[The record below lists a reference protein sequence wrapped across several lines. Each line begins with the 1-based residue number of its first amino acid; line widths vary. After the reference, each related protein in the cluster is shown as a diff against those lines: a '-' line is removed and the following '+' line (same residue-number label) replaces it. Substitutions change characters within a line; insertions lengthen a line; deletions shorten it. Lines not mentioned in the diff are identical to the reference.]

1 MCTRALSGV
10 LITIGLVL
18 IASVSALGQ
27 NQNTSPSDQKTV
39 VPPAATNS
47 AQAAEQ
53 NPSNAKD
60 DTHAKS
66 DAKSENASSGHKWH
80 VRLGTVTV
88 GASYA
93 SGPGFFYPAFYGYD
107 FYPYAFD
114 PFFVSSFYSSFFYG
128 PHYGPYVGG
137 LDYAP
142 DKGKVELSL
151 SSKDA
156 KTAEVYIDDAYAGM
170 AKKLKSMW
178 LQPGAYN
185 LMVTAPDGSSFQQRI
200 YVLSGKSLKV
210 SAHLI
215 AQRSQ
220 GKDSEEKKP

>member
-1 MCTRALSGV
+1 MRTRALAGI

-27 NQNTSPSDQKTV
+27 DQDTSPVSDQKKAV
-39 VPPAATNS
+39 APAANPAPT
-47 AQAAEQ
+47 ADQK
-53 NPSNAKD
+53 PSNTRD
-60 DTHAKS
+60 DDQDKS
-66 DAKSENASSGHKWH
+66 AAKSENSSSGHKWH
-80 VRLGTVTV
+80 LRLGTVTV
-88 GASYA
+88 GAAYS
-93 SGPGFFYPAFYGYD
+93 SGPGFFYAPFYYGPFYGYD

-114 PFFVSSFYSSFFYG
+114 PFFYGSFYG
-128 PHYGPYVGG
+128 PYAGG

-185 LMVTAPDGSSFQQRI
+185 LMVTQPDGSSFQQRI

-215 AQRSQ
+215 AQHPK
-220 GKDSEEKKP
+220 GKDDEEKQP

>member
-1 MCTRALSGV
+1 MRARALAGI
-10 LITIGLVL
+10 LMTIGLVL

-27 NQNTSPSDQKTV
+27 DQNSSPSDQETA

-47 AQAAEQ
+47 AQAADQ
-53 NPSNAKD
+53 KPSNAKD
-60 DTHAKS
+60 DTQDKTAAK
-66 DAKSENASSGHKWH
+66 DENSSSRHKWH
-80 VRLGTVTV
+80 ARLGTVTV
-88 GASYA
+88 GAAYA
-93 SGPGFFYPAFYGYD
+93 SGPGFIYAPFYFGPFYGYD

-114 PFFVSSFYSSFFYG
+114 PFFYNAFYG
-128 PHYGPYVGG
+128 PYTGG

-142 DKGKVELSL
+142 DKGKVELSVNARE
-151 SSKDA
+151 A

-185 LMVTAPDGSSFQQRI
+185 LMVTTPDGSSFQQRI

-210 SAHLI
+210 SAKLV
-215 AQRSQ
+215 AQHPQDSPR
-220 GKDSEEKKP
+220 KDNEEKQP